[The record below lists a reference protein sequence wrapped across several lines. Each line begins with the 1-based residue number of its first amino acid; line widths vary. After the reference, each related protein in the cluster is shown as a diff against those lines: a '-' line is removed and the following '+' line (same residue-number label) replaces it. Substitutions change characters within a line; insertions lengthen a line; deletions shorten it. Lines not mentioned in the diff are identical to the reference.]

1 MTFMSDIRI
10 RVILRRSCFHK
21 EEKISRYKLL
31 GGKFLF
37 NNSKENMVNYLIH
50 LTTQI
55 LYVALKPVSLELF
68 KQVPNESSSSTCGRI
83 GNNSNSGRNS
93 NTINSNSN
101 EGKPLFES
109 LLGIPYLHA
118 FFQLHINYFCLR
130 KGKVK
135 QGTYWI
141 QIQ

>member
-50 LTTQI
+50 LTIQI
-55 LYVALKPVSLELF
+55 FLQIVLKPVSLELF
-68 KQVPNESSSSTCGRI
+68 KQVPNERSSSTGGRI
-83 GNNSNSGRNS
+83 SNNSNSN
-93 NTINSNSN
+93 IINSN

-109 LLGIPYLHA
+109 LLGIPYLYA

-141 QIQ
+141 RIQ

>member
-10 RVILRRSCFHK
+10 RVVLRRSCFHK

-37 NNSKENMVNYLIH
+37 NNSKENMVNYLTH

-55 LYVALKPVSLELF
+55 LLQIVLKPVSLELF
-68 KQVPNESSSSTCGRI
+68 KQVPNERSSSTGGRI
-83 GNNSNSGRNS
+83 GNNSNSNI
-93 NTINSNSN
+93 INSNSN

-109 LLGIPYLHA
+109 LLGIPYFYA
-118 FFQLHINYFCLR
+118 FFQVHINYFCLR

-141 QIQ
+141 RIQ